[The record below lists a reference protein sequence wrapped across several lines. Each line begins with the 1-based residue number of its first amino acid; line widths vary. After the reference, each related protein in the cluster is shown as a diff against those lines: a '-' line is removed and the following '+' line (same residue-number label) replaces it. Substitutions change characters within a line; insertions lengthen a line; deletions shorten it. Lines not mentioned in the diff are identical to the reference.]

1 MDPSSVY
8 TQDLIVF
15 PNKYLPVWKKICSVK
30 PMIEYTYDLIYYS
43 QLLMTSN
50 QLWYMNP
57 CMVFDI
63 SMFELP
69 FDSLKW

>member
-1 MDPSSVY
+1 
-8 TQDLIVF
+8 
-15 PNKYLPVWKKICSVK
+15 
-30 PMIEYTYDLIYYS
+30 MIEYTYDLIYYS

-69 FDSLKW
+69 FDSLK